1 LGVKVV
7 IAGRANERDVQALR
21 AAYRDVEF
29 VVAPAHGPELL
40 AAAADA
46 DALSIHTVEP
56 DVFRAA
62 QRLRWVQSQGAGV
75 EWMLFTPHCSGSSRP
90 TTEGAWRVFAENVGR
105 FVRGEPLENVVDKK
119 RGY

>member
-40 AAAADA
+40 AAVADA
-46 DALSIHTVEP
+46 DALYIHTVEP
-56 DVFRAA
+56 DVFRAG

-75 EWMLFTPHCSGSSRP
+75 EWIWNVPELAESEVTLTNTR
-90 TTEGAWRVFAENVGR
+90 GAHAQTIAEHAFGLLLSLTR
-105 FVRGEPLENVVDKK
+105 CLP
-119 RGY
+119 